1 MGVYGLGVLT
11 LMVALSLVTGSS
23 ASDYTRTTANVTQ
36 DGTAELLDS
45 SETAP
50 APRRGSRVDT
60 AGVARDETSREVTRD
75 ETSRDETSRDKM
87 LAVLILMLKQDRGAR

>member
-50 APRRGSRVDT
+50 APRRGARVDT
-60 AGVARDETSREVTRD
+60 AGAAPDETSREVTRD
-75 ETSRDETSRDKM
+75 ETSRDKM
-87 LAVLILMLKQDRGAR
+87 LALLILMLKQDRGAR